1 MQFGNYFDN
10 IPIPVITEENQ
21 KPLIELV
28 NKILGIKNENQ
39 NADTS
44 VLEKNIDHLVY
55 KLYELTGE
63 EIELIETTL
72 NNNKCT

>member
-1 MQFGNYFDN
+1 
-10 IPIPVITEENQ
+10 
-21 KPLIELV
+21 LIELV